1 MRGSVAEDG
10 SEPLLPV
17 GLLAG
22 AGNGGGEEMSL
33 EVEGVIDT
41 GVDGELA
48 LPSETIR
55 RLGYPYA
62 GSAGGTLA
70 DGREVQFDYHEG
82 RVLWHGVVRP
92 VAVIA
97 AEGQPLVGMAL
108 LRGSRLF
115 VEAEPGGEV
124 VVTELWRSSLRSS
137 EGRVSPPGDGAR

>member
-17 GLLAG
+17 GMLAG
-22 AGNGGGEEMSL
+22 AGNGNGGEETSL
-33 EVEGVIDT
+33 EVEAVIDT
-41 GVDGELA
+41 GFDGELT
-48 LPSETIR
+48 LPSRTIR

-70 DGREVQFDYHEG
+70 DGSEVQFDYHEG
-82 RVLWHGVVRP
+82 WVLWHELVRP

-108 LRGSRLF
+108 LRGSRLS
-115 VEAEPGGEV
+115 VEALPGGEV
-124 VVTELWRSSLRSS
+124 AVSEL
-137 EGRVSPPGDGAR
+137 